1 MLSSDTKWDDLYMF
15 IQTRGFR
22 FVRGT
27 YGDLGIPMFGDLH
40 RNNCFVT
47 FRYEYALL
55 TFYTSGMILE
65 GVIKQMVVNQKM

>member
-1 MLSSDTKWDDLYMF
+1 MVMHWIYMLSSDTKWDDLYMF

-40 RNNCFVT
+40 RKKLFVK
-47 FRYEYALL
+47 FRYEYCFACLW
-55 TFYTSGMILE
+55 
-65 GVIKQMVVNQKM
+65 